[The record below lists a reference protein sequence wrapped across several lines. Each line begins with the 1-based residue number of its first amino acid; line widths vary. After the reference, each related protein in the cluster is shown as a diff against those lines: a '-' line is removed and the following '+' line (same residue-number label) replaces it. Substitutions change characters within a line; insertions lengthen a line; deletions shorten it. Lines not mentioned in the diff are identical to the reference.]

1 MLIRTFTTVF
11 TIVGCVTM
19 LSLYKEFYQW
29 NPETVE
35 DPVENIDTIVAVE
48 DIDKTIEVKSMSLQW
63 RSLIDGEKNFWQV
76 LAISLLFLV
85 LNALVMLQLLR
96 RYWHRKDDIEQERKE
111 KEIIKERF
119 ERLAQELRVTK
130 ELMEE
135 AQEKDCT
142 EIWNGTQSVKKE
154 IRKEEAFLTD
164 FQSVMG
170 VVKMTNFGDGNRGTL
185 QNLSDALE
193 KNSMEGNESLDE
205 IENVIKEMRIDM
217 EKCSQ
222 MPNDQ
227 IGVSPEPKEEEM
239 ITDMISYTA
248 ASKAVA
254 SEEPRRKRNL
264 RVSKIPIRA
273 Y

>member
-1 MLIRTFTTVF
+1 
-11 TIVGCVTM
+11 M
-19 LSLYKEFYQW
+19 LSLYKELFQW
-29 NPETVE
+29 NPKTIE
-35 DPVENIDTIVAVE
+35 DPVENIDTIVTVE
-48 DIDKTIEVKSMSLQW
+48 DIDKPIEVKSVSLHW
-63 RSLIDGEKNFWQV
+63 RSVIEGERNFWQV

-85 LNALVMLQLLR
+85 LNALVMIQLFR

-111 KEIIKERF
+111 REIIKERF

-154 IRKEEAFLTD
+154 IRKEDAFLTD
-164 FQSVMG
+164 FQGVMG
-170 VVKMTNFGDGNRGTL
+170 VVKMTNFGDGNHGTL
-185 QNLSDALE
+185 QNLSEALE
-193 KNSMEGNESLDE
+193 KNSVEGNESIDE

-227 IGVSPEPKEEEM
+227 ISVSPEPQECPVELL
-239 ITDMISYTA
+239 TNTISYTA
-248 ASKAVA
+248 VSKAVT
-254 SEEPRRKRNL
+254 SEEPRRKRNQ
-264 RVSKIPIRA
+264 RISKIPVRA
-273 Y
+273 F